1 MMYYHTR
8 EVIMAAS
15 KIAITIDKS
24 TLTRLDR
31 LVKERKYPNR
41 SKAIQEALEDK
52 INKLEH
58 NRLKEECSKL
68 NPVEEKSFAEEGFG
82 FEEEQWPEY

>member
-1 MMYYHTR
+1 
-8 EVIMAAS
+8 MAAS

-41 SKAIQEALEDK
+41 SRAIQEALEDK
-52 INKLEH
+52 INKIEH
-58 NRLKEECSKL
+58 NRLNEECAKL
-68 NPVEEKSFAEEGFG
+68 NPEEEKSFAEEGFG